1 MPHSQTE
8 LSGVRLMLQASFA
21 FSIMAFCVKLASRT
35 LPSFEI
41 VFFRS
46 FIGMVMILILIRL
59 KRVSLWGMDH
69 KIMMARG
76 LSGFAALALFFYTIG
91 RLPLGTAMLLNYTA
105 PIFVALFAVTFLDE
119 HVNKTLFGLILLA
132 FAGVYLLVSD
142 QTAVVIASQ
151 DKTAF
156 GIGLLSAVFAAI
168 AYVLIRKI
176 QHNESPLTVIFYF
189 TAISTV
195 GSLFLLPFSGFRWP
209 NPVTWGLLLV
219 VGVSAY
225 FGQVWLTIALRRT
238 RASIVTCFSYFA
250 PLLAFLYGFLFFG
263 EKISWRGIAGAGL
276 IVLAGCLISYSGT
289 KLRGE
294 SAAAETD

>member
-1 MPHSQTE
+1 MPHSTSE
-8 LSGVRLMLQASFA
+8 LSGIRLMLQASFA

-46 FIGMVMILILIRL
+46 FIGMVMILVLIRL

-69 KIMMARG
+69 KIMIARG

-91 RLPLGTAMLLNYTA
+91 RLPLGMAMLLNYTA
-105 PIFVALFAVTFLDE
+105 PIFVALFAVSFLDE
-119 HVNKTLFGLILLA
+119 RVSWTLLGLILLA

-142 QTAVVIASQ
+142 QAAVAMASH
-151 DKTAF
+151 DKTAVLL
-156 GIGLLSAVFAAI
+156 GLLSAAFAAV

-176 QHNESPLTVIFYF
+176 KHNESPLTVIFYF
-189 TAISTV
+189 TAISTC
-195 GSLFLLPFSGFRWP
+195 GSLFFLPFTDCRWP
-209 NPVTWGLLLV
+209 DLSTWSILLLL
-219 VGVSAY
+219 GVSAY
-225 FGQVWLTIALRRT
+225 FGQVWLTVALRRA
-238 RASIVTCFSYFA
+238 RASLVTCFSYLA

-263 EKISWRGIAGAGL
+263 EAISWRGIAGAGL

-289 KLRGE
+289 KPRGE